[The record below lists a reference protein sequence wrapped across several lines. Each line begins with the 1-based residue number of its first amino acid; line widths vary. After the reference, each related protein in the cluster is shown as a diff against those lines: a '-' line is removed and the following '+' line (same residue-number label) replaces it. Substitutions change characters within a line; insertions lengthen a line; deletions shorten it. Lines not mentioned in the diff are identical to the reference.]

1 MASLATAALSSG
13 LRTLSKSGRSSIP
26 GRTYGSN
33 MMLLFL
39 CSAAR
44 LVDSGGMLGPRPQE
58 HDLQPRIRKTA
69 RAHWLQCTA
78 GGLLSM
84 NQLTPGG
91 TTWSAH
97 SGVAFMGQ
105 RLVDIGNRRVGEQI
119 VGFVVAGGIAPGKA
133 GNRGGVV
140 CAEAASGLEGEGGRG
155 RAVGAVQRKVMDVSP
170 STS

>member
-1 MASLATAALSSG
+1 
-13 LRTLSKSGRSSIP
+13 
-26 GRTYGSN
+26 
-33 MMLLFL
+33 MLLFL

-84 NQLTPGG
+84 NPAYAGR

-105 RLVDIGNRRVGEQI
+105 RLVDIGNRRVAQQI
-119 VGFVVAGGIAPGKA
+119 ISLVVTGGIGPGEA
-133 GNRGGVV
+133 GDRSGVIR
-140 CAEAASGLEGEGGRG
+140 AESAAGLEDEGGLG
-155 RAVGAVQRKVMDVSP
+155 LAVGSDPAEGDGCVAVGS
-170 STS
+170 

>member
-1 MASLATAALSSG
+1 
-13 LRTLSKSGRSSIP
+13 
-26 GRTYGSN
+26 
-33 MMLLFL
+33 
-39 CSAAR
+39 
-44 LVDSGGMLGPRPQE
+44 MLGPRPQE

-84 NQLTPGG
+84 NPAYAGR

-119 VGFVVAGGIAPGKA
+119 AGFVVAGGIAFATPDGERMGSRQDNPSKTNKHHEPT
-133 GNRGGVV
+133 GPRHGG
-140 CAEAASGLEGEGGRG
+140 GGI
-155 RAVGAVQRKVMDVSP
+155 
-170 STS
+170 